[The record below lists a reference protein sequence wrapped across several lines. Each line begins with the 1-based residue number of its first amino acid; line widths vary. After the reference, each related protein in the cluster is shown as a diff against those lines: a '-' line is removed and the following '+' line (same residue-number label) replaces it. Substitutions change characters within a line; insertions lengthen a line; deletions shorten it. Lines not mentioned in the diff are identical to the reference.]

1 MTAWLTVADVAARLN
16 FHPKTIRSWCARG
29 IFPGAAKW
37 PDNGPTS
44 EWRIPDSD
52 VEALVR
58 ERTSPTVVSR
68 NHLDELMNA
77 AMQKAGA

>member
-1 MTAWLTVADVAARLN
+1 MSKYLTVADVADRLG
-16 FHPKTIRSWCARG
+16 FTPKTIRLWCARG

-44 EWRIPDSD
+44 EWRIPSED

-68 NHLDELMNA
+68 NRLDDLMNA
-77 AMQKAGA
+77 AIQKAGV